1 MPLNAGQHKVR
12 RQGVSESRIDQQPAF
27 VLHTTPW
34 RETSLIV
41 EVLTRDFGRMG
52 LVARGAKRPT
62 SHFRGLLTPFS
73 PIAVSWSGR
82 GDIKTLIRVDW
93 LGGLSALCGDAL
105 LAAFYLNELLVRLLA
120 RADAHEALF
129 SAYQRALHDLARA
142 DKESLEAGLR
152 RFELDLLREAGWLPA
167 LEHTPDGEP
176 IVVDGLYRLDPH
188 SGPRRVLAQE
198 GARADPWVVSGAALH
213 ALARRCWPDVKLATQ
228 CRHLLRALIAHHL
241 DGRPLN
247 TRRIFQDLK
256 RL

>member
-1 MPLNAGQHKVR
+1 MPLNEGQRKAR
-12 RQGVSESRIDQQPAF
+12 RQGVSESRVDQQPAF
-27 VLHTTPW
+27 VLHTTAW

-62 SHFRGLLTPFS
+62 SQFRGLLTPFS
-73 PIAVSWSGR
+73 PIALSWSGR

-93 LGGLSALCGDAL
+93 LGGLSALRGDAL

-120 RADAHEALF
+120 RADAHVALF
-129 SAYQRALHDLARA
+129 SAYQRTLHDLAQA
-142 DKESLEAGLR
+142 DKDALEAGLR
-152 RFELDLLREAGWLPA
+152 SFELDLLRETGWLPA
-167 LEHTPDGEP
+167 LEHTPQGEP
-176 IVVDGLYRLDPH
+176 IVADGLYRLDPN
-188 SGPRRVLAQE
+188 SGAHRVTQG
-198 GARADPWVVSGAALH
+198 GAPADPWVVSGAALH
-213 ALARRCWPDVKLATQ
+213 ALVSRCWPDVKLATQ